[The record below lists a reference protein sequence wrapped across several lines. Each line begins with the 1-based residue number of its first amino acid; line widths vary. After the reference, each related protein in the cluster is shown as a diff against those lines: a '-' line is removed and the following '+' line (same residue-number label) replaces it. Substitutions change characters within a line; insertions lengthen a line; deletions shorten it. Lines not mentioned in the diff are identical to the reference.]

1 MRLLHTSDWHLGHT
15 LKEVSREHEHA
26 AFLAWLLET
35 CAREAPDVLVIT
47 GDVFDSGTPPASA
60 ERMWFELL
68 AKARRARPAMDI
80 IAIAGNHD
88 SPARLGA
95 ASSLLRELNIHVIGN
110 LPRHT
115 GDGRT
120 GDGRTGDGRT
130 GDGQMGVGRTG
141 DGQMGAGQMGDG
153 RMGGLRTDDV
163 LIPVANGAGLVA
175 AVPFLR
181 PIDLPSAPPSAAL
194 RGPAKPDLAV
204 PVGCED
210 PLATVYGDV
219 MEAARARRRADQALV
234 VLGHLYVTG
243 ADPSHLSERRVSIGG
258 QESASLRLFPDDI
271 DYVALGHMHRAQRVG
286 RDNIRYAGAPIALS
300 LDEANYRHQVVVVDF
315 AGGRVTEIRSVDV
328 PQVNE
333 IVRIP
338 ARGSASLVDAVAAI
352 EALPARLEGDD
363 PARPYL
369 EVCIE
374 LDRPEPRLRTMIE
387 TALDGKRARLVQLHV
402 ERTGSGAALGDRVT
416 AKRLAELDPRD
427 VFGQLW
433 SRDHAEPPSA
443 AVTGAFDRLLAE
455 VSGDLDDPERA
466 KRAS

>member
-35 CAREAPDVLVIT
+35 CTREAPDVLVIT

-68 AKARRARPAMDI
+68 ANARRARPAMDI

-110 LPRHT
+110 LPRS
-115 GDGRT
+115 
-120 GDGRTGDGRT
+120 
-130 GDGQMGVGRTG
+130 M
-141 DGQMGAGQMGDG
+141 
-153 RMGGLRTDDV
+153 DDV

-181 PIDLPSAPPSAAL
+181 PVD
-194 RGPAKPDLAV
+194 V

-210 PLATVYGDV
+210 PLATIYGNV
-219 MEAARARRRADQALV
+219 MDAARARRRSDQALI

-315 AGGRVTEIRSVDV
+315 ADGRVTQMRSVDV
-328 PQVNE
+328 PQVIE

-338 ARGSASLVDAVAAI
+338 ARGSISLVDAVAAI
-352 EALPARLEGDD
+352 DALPARLDGDD
-363 PARPYL
+363 PVRPYL
-369 EVCIE
+369 EVSIE

-402 ERTGSGAALGDRVT
+402 ERTGSGAALGDRVV

-433 SRDHAEPPSA
+433 ARDHAEPPSA
-443 AVTGAFDRLLAE
+443 SVSGAFDRLLAE
-455 VSGDLDDPERA
+455 VSGDLEDPERA

>member
-15 LKEVSREHEHA
+15 LKEVTREHEHA
-26 AFLAWLLET
+26 AFLTWLLET

-95 ASSLLRELNIHVIGN
+95 ASSVLRELNVHVIGN
-110 LPRHT
+110 LPRN
-115 GDGRT
+115 
-120 GDGRTGDGRT
+120 
-130 GDGQMGVGRTG
+130 M
-141 DGQMGAGQMGDG
+141 
-153 RMGGLRTDDV
+153 DDV

-181 PIDLPSAPPSAAL
+181 PID
-194 RGPAKPDLAV
+194 V
-204 PVGCED
+204 PTGCED
-210 PLATVYGDV
+210 PLATVYGEV
-219 MEAARARRRADQALV
+219 MEAARARRKADQALI

-286 RDNIRYAGAPIALS
+286 RENIRYAGAPIALS

-315 AGGRVTEIRSVDV
+315 VGGRATEMRSVDV
-328 PQVNE
+328 PQVIE

-338 ARGSASLVDAVAAI
+338 ARGSMSLVDAVAAI
-352 EALPARLEGDD
+352 DALPVRLDGDD

-402 ERTGSGAALGDRVT
+402 DRTGSGAALGDRVI

-433 SRDHAEPPSA
+433 SRDHAEPPSN